1 MNKHER
7 ALDTAM
13 ERINKIV
20 ESARQDGIPK
30 YQSNRAKSENKSFKE
45 EMSQFLGK

>member
-1 MNKHER
+1 MTKHER
-7 ALDTAM
+7 VLDSAM

-20 ESARQDGIPK
+20 EQARQDGPTK
-30 YQSNRAKSENKSFKE
+30 YQSNRAKSENKSYKD